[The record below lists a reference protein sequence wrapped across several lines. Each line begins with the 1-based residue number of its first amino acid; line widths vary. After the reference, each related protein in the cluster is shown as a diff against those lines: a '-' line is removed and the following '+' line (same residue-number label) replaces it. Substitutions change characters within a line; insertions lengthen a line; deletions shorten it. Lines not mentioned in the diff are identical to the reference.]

1 MISEKTLIEQSAF
14 FANLSSC
21 VYKDLAFM
29 RVNFEGF
36 KVVYHGH
43 KGADAFTLEDDNNFI
58 VACRGTEV
66 KQFSDVK
73 ADLSISKTTV
83 AHGKLHIGFNH
94 YVDKVWRPIMALA
107 QHTQKKVWF
116 TGHSLGAAMATI
128 MAYRFATDDTLPTPA
143 GLFTYG
149 SPRVG
154 NRTFIN
160 YFNTL
165 PFPHHR
171 WVNDGDIVTKIPFA
185 PWFYH
190 CGTMHHIDE
199 SGYVTPFYE
208 KASLGYR
215 IMRVIKSRGVFRM
228 LWQDTQDHSSE
239 LYRNYLA
246 LAEKFPIM
254 ENSTL

>member
-43 KGADAFTLEDDNNFI
+43 KGADAFTMEDDNNFI

-94 YVDKVWRPIMALA
+94 YVDKIWQPIMALA

-128 MAYRFATDDTLPTPA
+128 MAYRFATDDTLPNPA

-160 YFNTL
+160 HFNTL

-171 WVNDGDIVTKIPFA
+171 WVNDGDIVT
-185 PWFYH
+185 
-190 CGTMHHIDE
+190 
-199 SGYVTPFYE
+199 
-208 KASLGYR
+208 R
-215 IMRVIKSRGVFRM
+215 R
-228 LWQDTQDHSSE
+228 
-239 LYRNYLA
+239 
-246 LAEKFPIM
+246 
-254 ENSTL
+254 